1 MEISAS
7 EGGAGPKR
15 RAALRG
21 PGWLADAMRDMI
33 PRVERAFLLKGV
45 AALAIALVAASI
57 SSAAVPRH
65 VAIPTPGFPGHI
77 ASGFGAVWVI
87 SHRGGFLY
95 RIDPARNRVTATID
109 VSDALCWVPAVG
121 AGAVWV
127 ANCGGLAG
135 FEVTYKVDPR
145 TNRVLRRVPGS
156 TPVFGA
162 GSLWT
167 ALLMKGM
174 VYRIDPESGIVLTKI
189 RRVGFDTRELL
200 YIGGIGYGSAWIGS
214 NTTVAR
220 IATATNKVTEVIRL
234 PRATRGS
241 TVTGGY
247 SGAAHMAFAMGK
259 VWIAVPGGVYIID
272 PSTNQA
278 RRLSIPIRPFTQAGD
293 IAIVA
298 SAGSVWVRTSDRKVV
313 RIDVRTGRVDRTY
326 PASGGGGG
334 LAVAFG
340 SLWVANAG
348 DDTVWRIRLH

>member
-1 MEISAS
+1 V
-7 EGGAGPKR
+7 KH
-15 RAALRG
+15 
-21 PGWLADAMRDMI
+21 
-33 PRVERAFLLKGV
+33 AFLLKGV
-45 AALAIALVAASI
+45 GALAVALVAASAP
-57 SSAAVPRH
+57 SAAVPRV
-65 VAIPTPGFPGHI
+65 VAIRAPGFPAHV

-95 RIDPARNRVTATID
+95 RIDPTRNRVAATID
-109 VSDALCWVPAVG
+109 VSDALCFVPAVG
-121 AGAVWV
+121 GGAVWV

-135 FEVTYKVDPR
+135 FEATYKVDPR

-167 ALLMKGM
+167 ALLMKGA
-174 VYRIDPESGIVLTKI
+174 VYRIDPKSGIVLTKI

-200 YIGGIGYGSAWIGS
+200 YVGGVGYGSAWVGS

-220 IATATNKVTEVIRL
+220 IATATNKVTKVIRL
-234 PRATRGS
+234 PKAIPGS

-247 SGAAHMAFAMGK
+247 SAGAHMAFGRRK
-259 VWIAVPGGVYIID
+259 VWVAVPGGVYAID

-278 RRLSIPIRPFTQAGD
+278 QRLSIPIRPFTQWGD
-293 IAIVA
+293 IPIVA
-298 SAGSVWVRTSDRKVV
+298 GAGSVWVRTSDRKVV
-313 RIDVRTGRVDRTY
+313 RIDARSGRVVATY

-340 SLWVANAG
+340 SLWVANAA
-348 DDTVWRIRLH
+348 DDTVSRIRFH